1 MKRTFLTIALVAFG
15 LGSTA
20 RADITWTFSPP
31 GPDTGP
37 SCAGPNPRCSVG
49 NSFTYTSGGVSIV
62 ASGFYN
68 NGNPQGLYE
77 KNRSGDTGLG
87 FSQPSLSEIDT
98 SGYVQLDLSTLNG
111 VPKLDPI
118 ALVLGSLSPNQQYD
132 VYTFTSDGAAPV
144 NLAGYGTVFAHN
156 QGTTGFLP
164 GGYSSTFET
173 GSKVHTYI
181 AITASATNPVSDLV
195 LTSLSLK
202 NSSGV
207 NPTPEPGF
215 YGILLVA
222 ISALALPQV
231 RRRFIPERS

>member
-1 MKRTFLTIALVAFG
+1 
-15 LGSTA
+15 
-20 RADITWTFSPP
+20 
-31 GPDTGP
+31 
-37 SCAGPNPRCSVG
+37 
-49 NSFTYTSGGVSIV
+49 
-62 ASGFYN
+62 
-68 NGNPQGLYE
+68 
-77 KNRSGDTGLG
+77 
-87 FSQPSLSEIDT
+87 
-98 SGYVQLDLSTLNG
+98 